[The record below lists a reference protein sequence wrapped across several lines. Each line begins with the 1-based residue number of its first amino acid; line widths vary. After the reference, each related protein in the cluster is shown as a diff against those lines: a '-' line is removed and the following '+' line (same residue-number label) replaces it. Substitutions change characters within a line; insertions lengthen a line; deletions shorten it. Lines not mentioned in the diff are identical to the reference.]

1 MESQT
6 PGGAQVGSCHLTVD
20 SKPHLIGQC
29 PVVHVAMGGKV
40 IACLLDTG
48 SMVSTITETC
58 FWENFQSC
66 EESLK
71 PCSWLQLRAANGY
84 EIPYSGYLE
93 LDVTVL
99 GKTSPSMGILVVRD
113 PTDPFTQ
120 QQKRAVPG
128 LLGMNIIQSF
138 YKELFADMQSALVQ
152 APSMYK
158 ANQVWRQAFSTCQ
171 SLENLHSKGC
181 LGKARVQSSAVLIP
195 SGSLKLIPIVCPS
208 AANISLHSV
217 LLEPPTEGNQ
227 LPEGILISRALLS
240 VKSGVVEIPVTN
252 VSLQDVWLQPHTS
265 LGMLHIVQVM
275 SSGCSVNIVE
285 GCSGEQVAI
294 VQSAEMKATPPVD
307 FSNMSWPTLSVEQEH
322 QVKMLLQSHSNV
334 FSQGEGD
341 IGCTTLVEHQI
352 HLTDNVPIRQRYRR
366 LPPSQYDQVK
376 AHIQQLLET
385 GIVQPSSS
393 PYSSPIVIVQ
403 KKGGDLRLCVD
414 YRLLN
419 AKTRKDAY
427 PLPRID
433 ESLDALTGAKW
444 FSTLDLASGYNQVP
458 VAEGDRAKTAFCT
471 PFGLF
476 EFNRMPFGLCNSPS
490 TFQRLMERI
499 FGDQSFQSLLLYL
512 DDIIIFSTSFDE
524 HLKRLELVFNRLHSN
539 HLKLK
544 PSKCQFFQREV
555 KYLGHVVSASGVAT
569 DPDKVK
575 AVAEWRQP
583 TTTKELRSF
592 LGFASYY
599 RRFVEGFAKMAAPLH
614 RLVAQIETSFKS
626 KSRVKALGDSWTAEC
641 QESFQTLK
649 AHLISAPVLAY
660 ADFTKPFVLE
670 VDASHAG
677 LGAVLAQEQDGQRK
691 PIAFAS
697 RGLRPTERNMS
708 NYSSRKLEL
717 LALKWAVTSKFREY
731 LLGAKFVVF
740 TDNNPLSYLQTAK
753 LGATEHRWASEL
765 AMFDFEVRYRPGAA
779 NKNVDALSRLP
790 APVSIDTVAPGL
802 EVPAATSR
810 VSDGKTQTLC
820 QETNALPIRQKADL
834 QALQMEDSAIGPFIH
849 FWKQGA
855 VPTKSERVSLP
866 QEAQK
871 LLKHW
876 QRIRCQDGVLYRS
889 IRLPGDSRAT
899 FQIILP
905 QCLRQ
910 EVLRGLHDDHGH
922 QGIERTTRLIRERC
936 FWPGMSREIEKYC
949 QECGRC
955 IVAKAVR
962 PQVRTF
968 PGNLTASRPL
978 EIVAIDFT
986 TLEKSTDGREHVLI
1000 ATDVFSKFTQA
1011 YPARDQKA
1019 STVAKLLTEGWFYRY
1034 GVPKRLHSD
1043 QGRSFEGDLM
1053 KQLCQLYNIAKSRTT
1068 PYHPEGN
1075 GQCERFNRTLFDL
1088 LRSLPPDQKRKWPQA
1103 LPHILFAYNTTQH
1116 ASTGYSPFEL
1126 MFGQKAYLPVDFLLG
1141 SVEEEVG
1148 PGQPHDWMIQH
1159 QHNLRVIHTHARD
1172 RLTLSAERRN
1182 QQVTPS
1188 VNKPLAPGT
1197 LVHRRSHPLGR
1208 HKIQDFWDDTI
1219 YRVQEALDQEGRV
1232 YKICPLE
1239 GTGLEKNIHRSELRV
1254 IPTTV
1259 QASSNPSAMPHGVQD
1274 QNIYQSE
1281 RPAIPTNVQASLN
1294 PFAMPHGV
1302 RDRRDLEK
1310 FAISSLRSAEDS
1322 DVEDEIV
1329 LMEPVTNIENNRDIL
1344 FEHRLNPSSPSGP
1357 TVIVNNETEDQTSL
1371 ETEQSPP
1378 INSDTVVRRSA
1389 RATAG
1394 QHSNPFHLPRNAFGN
1409 IGQTNSIE
1417 GRLSTPAPLLVTF
1430 RPWV

>member
-1 MESQT
+1 M
-6 PGGAQVGSCHLTVD
+6 
-20 SKPHLIGQC
+20 PHLIGQC
-29 PVVHVAMGGKV
+29 PVVQVEMGGKV
-40 IACLLDTG
+40 VACLLDTG
-48 SMVSTITETC
+48 SMVSTITEHF
-58 FWENFQSC
+58 FWENFQSS

-99 GKTSPSMGILVVRD
+99 GKTSPNMGILVVRD
-113 PTDPFTQ
+113 PPDPFTQ

-128 LLGMNIIQSF
+128 LVGMNIIQSF
-138 YKELFADMQSALVQ
+138 YKELFADIPSTSAQV
-152 APSMYK
+152 SRVDK
-158 ANQVWRQAFSTCQ
+158 DSRVWRQAFTTCQ
-171 SLENLHSKGC
+171 SIENLHSKGC
-181 LGKARVQSSAVLIP
+181 LGKARVQSSAVCIP
-195 SGSLKLIPIVCPS
+195 AGSLKLISIVCPS
-208 AANISLHSV
+208 AANLSLHSV
-217 LLEPPTEGNQ
+217 LLEPTTEETQ
-227 LPEGILISRALLS
+227 LPVGILISKALLS
-240 VKSGVVEIPVTN
+240 VKNGVVEIPVTN
-252 VSLQDVWLQPHTS
+252 VSVQDVWLQPHTI
-265 LGMLHIVQVM
+265 LGALHIVQVL
-275 SSGCSVNIVE
+275 SSGRSVNIVE
-285 GCSGEQVAI
+285 GGSGEQVAV
-294 VQSAEMKATPPVD
+294 VQSAEMKATPAID
-307 FSNMSWPTLSVEQEH
+307 CSNMSWPTLSAAQEH
-322 QVKMLLQSHSNV
+322 RVKVLLQKHSNV

-341 IGCTTLVEHQI
+341 IGCATLVEHQI
-352 HLTDNVPIRQRYRR
+352 HLTDDVPIRQRYRR

-385 GIVQPSSS
+385 GIVKPSSS

-458 VAEGDRAKTAFCT
+458 VAEVDKAKTAFCT

-524 HLKRLELVFNRLHSN
+524 HLKRLELVFNRLDGN

-544 PSKCQFFQREV
+544 PSKCHFFQREV

-575 AVAEWRQP
+575 AVAEWKQP
-583 TTTKELRSF
+583 ATTKELRSF

-599 RRFVEGFAKMAAPLH
+599 RRFVEGFAKIATPLH
-614 RLVAQIETSFKS
+614 RLVAQVETGSNRS
-626 KSRVKALGDSWTAEC
+626 KSRANALGDGWTPEC
-641 QESFQTLK
+641 QQSFQTLK
-649 AHLISAPVLAY
+649 SRLISAPVLAY

-670 VDASHAG
+670 VDASLAG
-677 LGAVLAQEQDGQRK
+677 LGAVLAQEQEGHRK

-717 LALKWAVTSKFREY
+717 LALKWAITSKFREY

-753 LGATEHRWASEL
+753 LGAAEHRWASEL
-765 AMFDFEVRYRPGAA
+765 AMFDFEIRYRPGSA
-779 NKNVDALSRLP
+779 NRNVDALSRLP
-790 APVSIDTVAPGL
+790 APISIATVAPGL
-802 EVPAATSR
+802 EVPQVLLS
-810 VSDGKTQTLC
+810 VDGGKTQTLC
-820 QETNALPIRQKADL
+820 QETSALPIRPKADL
-834 QALQMEDSAIGPFIH
+834 QALQIQDPAIGPFIH

-855 VPTKSERVSLP
+855 VPTKLERMLLP
-866 QEAQK
+866 PETQK

-876 QRIRCQDGVLYRS
+876 PRIRCRDGVFYRS
-889 IRLPGDSRAT
+889 IRLPGYSRET
-899 FQIILP
+899 FQLILP
-905 QCLRQ
+905 QCLKQ

-936 FWPGMSREIEKYC
+936 FWPGMSQEIENYC

-968 PGNLTASRPL
+968 PGNLTAAKPL

-986 TLEKSTDGREHVLI
+986 SLEKATDGREHVLI
-1000 ATDVFSKFTQA
+1000 VTDVFSKFTQA

-1075 GQCERFNRTLFDL
+1075 GQCERFNRTLHDL
-1088 LRSLPPDQKRKWPQA
+1088 LRSLPPEQKRKWPQA
-1103 LPHILFAYNTTQH
+1103 LPHMLFAYNTTQH
-1116 ASTGYSPFEL
+1116 ASTGHSPFEL
-1126 MFGQKAYLPVDFLLG
+1126 MFGQKVRLPVDFLLG
-1141 SVEEEVG
+1141 STEEEIG
-1148 PGQPHDWMIQH
+1148 PRLPHDWIIQH
-1159 QHNLRVIHTHARD
+1159 QNNLRAIYTHARD

-1188 VNKPLAPGT
+1188 VSQPLTPGT
-1197 LVHRRSHPLGR
+1197 LVHRRNHPLGR
-1208 HKIQDFWDDTI
+1208 HKIQDFWDATV
-1219 YRVQEALDQEGRV
+1219 YRVQEALDQDGRV

-1239 GTGLEKNIHRSELRV
+1239 GTGPEKNIHRSELRV
-1254 IPTTV
+1254 IPTK
-1259 QASSNPSAMPHGVQD
+1259 ARADLNPSTILHSVWDSQGQENSGTSRL
-1274 QNIYQSE
+1274 Q
-1281 RPAIPTNVQASLN
+1281 L
-1294 PFAMPHGV
+1294 
-1302 RDRRDLEK
+1302 
-1310 FAISSLRSAEDS
+1310 AEDTDS
-1322 DVEDEIV
+1322 EDEIV
-1329 LMEPVTNIENNRDIL
+1329 LMEPVTNMENSSGAPPD
-1344 FEHRLNPSSPSGP
+1344 HHLNPLSPPNMSNG
-1357 TVIVNNETEDQTSL
+1357 TEDHMRRDVYVHPTM
-1371 ETEQSPP
+1371 EIEQGSPANP
-1378 INSDTVVRRSA
+1378 DTVVRRSA
-1389 RATAG
+1389 RPTAG
-1394 QHSNPFHLPRNAFGN
+1394 QHSNPFHLPRNVCGN
-1409 IGQTNSIE
+1409 VGQTNSIE
-1417 GRLSTPAPLLVTF
+1417 GRLTTPAPLLVTF